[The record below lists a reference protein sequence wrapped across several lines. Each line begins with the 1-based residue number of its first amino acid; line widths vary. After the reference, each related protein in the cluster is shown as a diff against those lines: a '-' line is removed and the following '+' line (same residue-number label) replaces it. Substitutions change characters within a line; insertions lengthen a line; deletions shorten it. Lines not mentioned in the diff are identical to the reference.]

1 MKKQEL
7 RSWGCFTRALM
18 DRMELRDWT
27 AQVDYAHDSAAQH
40 NACVTRTIGRKS
52 ARIVLYPSFAAQ
64 SSDAQA
70 QTIAHELVHLHLG
83 ALDDQL
89 QDLEG
94 ILCEDAFHLYAA
106 QFERLMEFGVD
117 ALADVIATHVAIPL
131 LESLND

>member
-1 MKKQEL
+1 MKKREL
-7 RSWGCFTRALM
+7 RHWGVFTRELM

-27 AQVDYAHDSAAQH
+27 VQVDYAPDSGARH

-52 ARIVLYPSFAAQ
+52 ARIVLYPSFTTQ
-64 SSDAQA
+64 SPEARA
-70 QTIAHELVHLHLG
+70 QTIAHELVHLHFG
-83 ALDDQL
+83 ALHDQL

-117 ALADVIATHVAIPL
+117 ALADVIAVHVAIPL
-131 LESLND
+131 LEGS